1 MDTVT
6 EELKK
11 AMRNV
16 MAVQRY
22 ESGYRKEPA
31 PKNSLDVAVI
41 RYKEERQKKERLER
55 FFS

>member
-1 MDTVT
+1 MDRVT

-31 PKNSLDVAVI
+31 PKNSLDMAVI
-41 RYKEERQKKERLER
+41 RYKEEMQKKERIER